1 MNPRDLINAHKYLK
15 AGCSEDESMMFAVM
29 LRAMKRG
36 NGHEMKHRRFCLN
49 IRKHFF
55 LVQLSEY
62 WHRLLKEAVESPP
75 AWTWAFATC

>member
-49 IRKHFF
+49 IRKQFF
-55 LVQLSEY
+55 AVLQSTGIGCGISQPGDFLEQPALS
-62 WHRLLKEAVESPP
+62 VSD
-75 AWTWAFATC
+75 